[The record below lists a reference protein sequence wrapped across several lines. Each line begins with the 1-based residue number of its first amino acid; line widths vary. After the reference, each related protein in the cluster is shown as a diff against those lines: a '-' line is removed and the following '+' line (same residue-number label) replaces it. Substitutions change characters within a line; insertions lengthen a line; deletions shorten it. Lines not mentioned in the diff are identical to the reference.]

1 MVTKQ
6 YHFYLNP
13 GKITDDFIINELK
26 EEKNL
31 SRLVKGLL
39 YVYYKEIKP
48 YGERKIDESLKE
60 EINKVI

>member
-1 MVTKQ
+1 MTTRQ

-60 EINKVI
+60 KINEVI

>member
-13 GKITDDFIINELK
+13 GKITDDYIIQQLK
-26 EEKNL
+26 DEDNL

-48 YGERKIDESLKE
+48 YGEKT
-60 EINKVI
+60 INEAINNVN